1 MCILECICIGAWG
14 VSKREVVCV
23 IIKARCLL
31 VRPLRIALWV
41 SAWFR
46 IREYACRTPYS
57 STSAARIS
65 VPMTFS
71 HIVLCRQLVLQPVF
85 HISFLYAGVSES
97 HWTLHIVLHA
107 LESEIYGPAWGRGGG
122 GAECASGK
130 SFCPSLILRIQ
141 FHIPTTS
148 LRCRSAFP

>member
-46 IREYACRTPYS
+46 ITEYACRTPYS

-65 VPMTFS
+65 VPMTLS
-71 HIVLCRQLVLQPVF
+71 NIVLCVIARGHFVTG
-85 HISFLYAGVSES
+85 SAGGWYFSDY
-97 HWTLHIVLHA
+97 L
-107 LESEIYGPAWGRGGG
+107 PAWVCSSVYFIYHSCMPG
-122 GAECASGK
+122 
-130 SFCPSLILRIQ
+130 
-141 FHIPTTS
+141 
-148 LRCRSAFP
+148 

>member
-1 MCILECICIGAWG
+1 MCVLVCICIGAWG

-23 IIKARCLL
+23 IITARCLL
-31 VRPLRIALWV
+31 VRPLRIALSV

-46 IREYACRTPYS
+46 ITEYSCRTPYS

-65 VPMTFS
+65 VPMTLS

-97 HWTLHIVLHA
+97 RWTSHIVLHA
-107 LESEIYGPAWGRGGG
+107 LKSEIYGPAWGEGGRGVQAGNRFVLHSYLVT
-122 GAECASGK
+122 AM
-130 SFCPSLILRIQ
+130 SLCLSNIVL
-141 FHIPTTS
+141 
-148 LRCRSAFP
+148 

>member
-1 MCILECICIGAWG
+1 M
-14 VSKREVVCV
+14 SKREVVCV
-23 IIKARCLL
+23 IITARCLL
-31 VRPLRIALWV
+31 VRPLRIAVWV

-46 IREYACRTPYS
+46 ITEYACRTPYS

-65 VPMTFS
+65 VPMTLS

-97 HWTLHIVLHA
+97 RWTSHIVLHA
-107 LESEIYGPAWGRGGG
+107 LESEIYGPAWG
-122 GAECASGK
+122 GAGCASGK